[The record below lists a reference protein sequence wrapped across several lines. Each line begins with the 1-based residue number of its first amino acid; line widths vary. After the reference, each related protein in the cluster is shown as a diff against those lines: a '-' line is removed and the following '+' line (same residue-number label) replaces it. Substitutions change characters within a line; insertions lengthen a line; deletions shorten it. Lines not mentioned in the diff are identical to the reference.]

1 MQIANIAANVAAA
14 LHGVNVA
21 TDAASAIKFVAVVDF
36 ASVIALRLR
45 TEHMEGGSNLE
56 TDAKGRIKALVDL
69 SKSERADLVN
79 GLTENG
85 VKDKDAAN
93 IGSMARTVALHFVD
107 AFLTTPIAIGEGE
120 EVRLVT
126 LRSAMSGNEMRQAL
140 EKAILKA
147 AGKPTYNAIEKA
159 RSAKWADYVEPEAV
173 AAAEA
178 DAAPTVHDM
187 DATLNSIVTPE
198 TDAPEAS
205 APSPTVDAFNVA
217 ALKTLTSA
225 LERGEVES
233 LLAAGLYDFL
243 TVALEAVQAFD
254 KAALEAAPEAEAV
267 NG

>member
-14 LHGVNVA
+14 LHSVNVA
-21 TDAASAIKFVAVVDF
+21 TDTASAIKFVAVVDF

-45 TEHMEGGSNLE
+45 LEHIEDGSNLE
-56 TDAKGRIKALVDL
+56 TDKQGRIKALVDI
-69 SKSERADLVN
+69 SKNERVELIK

-85 VKDKDAAN
+85 VKEKDAAN
-93 IGSMARTVALHFVD
+93 IGSMARTVALHFVNGMVTTGSIRTATSGD
-107 AFLTTPIAIGEGE
+107 AMREVIE
-120 EVRLVT
+120 E
-126 LRSAMSGNEMRQAL
+126 AL
-140 EKAILKA
+140 LKA
-147 AGKPTYNAIEKA
+147 TGKATYNAIEKA
-159 RSAKWADYVEPEAV
+159 RAGKWADYVEPEE
-173 AAAEA
+173 AAAPEE
-178 DAAPTVHDM
+178 AAPKEHDM
-187 DATLNSIVTPE
+187 SATLNSVV
-198 TDAPEAS
+198 APESAPEEAA

-254 KAALEAAPEAEAV
+254 KAALEAAPEDNAV